1 MKLHHIGI
9 VVDDLKSSILRHRS
23 TFNIRP
29 ITEIVTDSVQ
39 KVRVVLLSGDEERG
53 VPIEL
58 IAPLTEDSP
67 VSRVLEKENHLYH
80 VCFEVDNI
88 DHALKVARTQGAIIV
103 SKPAEATLY
112 KGKRIAFIY
121 TRDKY
126 LVEFVE
132 K

>member
-9 VVDDLKSSILRHRS
+9 ASDDLKSSILRHKA
-23 TFNIRP
+23 TFNMHP
-29 ITEIVTDSVQ
+29 ISEIINDTVQ
-39 KVRVVLLSGDEERG
+39 RVKVVLLSSDDGG
-53 VPIEL
+53 MPIEL

-67 VSRVLEKENHLYH
+67 VAKALKKENRLYH
-80 VCFEVDNI
+80 ICFEVDNI
-88 DHALKVARTQGAIIV
+88 DLALGTARKQGAIIV
-103 SKPAEATLY
+103 SKPMKAKLH
-112 KGKRIAFIY
+112 KNKRIAFIY